1 MTRFLPAIILI
12 LICPAFA
19 QAKVAYPV
27 LPLENTGSLP
37 YIYHWTL
44 HHPAELAAVFYS
56 DTVPVVKEL
65 RVDSSRIIAD
75 SIVPVKKDT
84 SAKKKHTPRGAAIRS
99 AIIPGWGQAYNKKY
113 WKVPIAWAAVGIPA
127 GLFVY
132 NKKWYDRTRYALAVV
147 ANNSQSNPDSMSK
160 VHDQL
165 KPLVVRG
172 QTSSLLNYR
181 NEFRKNMDYSILFG
195 LLLWG
200 LNVVDAT
207 VDAHLRDFD
216 VSEDLSL
223 RVSPAVLPGNVPG
236 VSFVF
241 TIGKN
246 SRAKTL
252 PSLR

>member
-12 LICPAFA
+12 LMCPAFT
-19 QAKVAYPV
+19 QAKVNPV
-27 LPLENTGSLP
+27 LPPWNMEKLP
-37 YIYHWTL
+37 VMESWQL
-44 HHPAELAAVFYS
+44 HEAVEMAVVYYC
-56 DTVPVVKEL
+56 DTVPVAKTL
-65 RVDSSRIIAD
+65 KVDSSRITAD
-75 SIVPVKKDT
+75 SIVAVKKDT
-84 SAKKKHTPRGAAIRS
+84 TTKKKHTPRGAAIRS
-99 AIIPGWGQAYNKKY
+99 AIFPGWGQAYNKKY

-132 NKKWYDRTRYALAVV
+132 NKNWYDRVRYALAVV
-147 ANNSQSNPDSMSK
+147 ANNSMNNVDSMNK
-160 VHDQL
+160 VHEQL
-165 KPLVVRG
+165 KPLVARG
-172 QTSSLLNYR
+172 QSTSLLNYR
-181 NEFRKNMDYSILFG
+181 NEFRRNMDYSILFG

-223 RVSPAVLPGNVPG
+223 RVSPSVLPGNVPG

-246 SRAKTL
+246 NRAKTL